1 MNDQIPSRP
10 TDPIGSW
17 MWDMSYGAASK
28 ANPLLKLT
36 AQVEK
41 LNEGAK
47 AFASVAGNIAE
58 MGKALKETTAELKE
72 TNRLLKELTQIQK

>member
-1 MNDQIPSRP
+1 MNEQIPPRP
-10 TDPIGSW
+10 SDPLGSW
-17 MWDMSYGAASK
+17 IWDMSHGMASK

-36 AQVEK
+36 TQVEK

-47 AFASVAGNIAE
+47 SLTAMAGNIAE
-58 MGKALKETTAELKE
+58 MNKLLKEAIAEMKE

>member
-1 MNDQIPSRP
+1 MNAEIPPRP

-17 MWDMSYGAASK
+17 MWDMNYGVASK
-28 ANPLLKLT
+28 ANPLIKLT
-36 AQVEK
+36 TQVEK
-41 LNEGAK
+41 LNESAK
-47 AFASVAGNIAE
+47 AFTSMAGNIAE